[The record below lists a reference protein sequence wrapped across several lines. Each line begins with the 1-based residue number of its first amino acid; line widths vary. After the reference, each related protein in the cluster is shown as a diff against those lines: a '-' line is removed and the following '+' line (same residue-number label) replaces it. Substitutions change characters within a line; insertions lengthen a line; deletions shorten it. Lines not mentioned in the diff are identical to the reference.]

1 MLTVDA
7 KVDRDETDNDAN
19 SLRVQND
26 GTVRIP
32 SLMAMRKLLNVVE
45 EERGNLWEDKAGAAA
60 GKETRQVRK
69 VTRVW
74 VWVWDAG
81 CGRGKA
87 RTTRIDE
94 DASDGHDDSTSE
106 EPSSAPARIMHE
118 GTGPEPGQSWIQK
131 PLGFGGPGR
140 GGARNQCW
148 SLGERDCAPVA
159 SSLHERG
166 KLGVGWRRRGVPAGP
181 QSSSLGISCDM
192 RTANLPSAQVAQQ
205 ITMAYC
211 LPRVPHLP
219 TLSASLSTMG
229 VLLLPVYRL
238 SPKLAD
244 KARL

>member
-1 MLTVDA
+1 VLTVDA

-74 VWVWDAG
+74 VWDAG

-94 DASDGHDDSTSE
+94 DASDGHDDSTSVQRSSQNNARGHRTGARAKL
-106 EPSSAPARIMHE
+106 EPEA
-118 GTGPEPGQSWIQK
+118 
-131 PLGFGGPGR
+131 LGIWGPGK
-140 GGARNQCW
+140 GGCTQSVLVLGRAGLCARCLQ
-148 SLGERDCAPVA
+148 
-159 SSLHERG
+159 
-166 KLGVGWRRRGVPAGP
+166 PA
-181 QSSSLGISCDM
+181 
-192 RTANLPSAQVAQQ
+192 
-205 ITMAYC
+205 
-211 LPRVPHLP
+211 
-219 TLSASLSTMG
+219 
-229 VLLLPVYRL
+229 
-238 SPKLAD
+238 
-244 KARL
+244 